1 MTRRMK
7 LVSTHDYRYRCPCD
21 GCPYSAAVVGTAWS
35 HWHRRYRLRC
45 AAGHRLTVDLL
56 PREVA

>member
-1 MTRRMK
+1 MTT
-7 LVSTHDYRYRCPCD
+7 LDYRYRCPCD
-21 GCPYSAAVVGTAWS
+21 GCPYSAAVAGTSWS

-56 PREVA
+56 PREVGT